1 MHRYKAIFAPRYR
14 FNMTYFYCQH
24 LSVAHASMCNTAG
37 IHQLSVAVFLRIVT
51 SCFIFDTLMKLRALF
66 AYKTLFSA
74 TLLTF
79 SSLLFAQQGVSER
92 EIIIGQFAALTGP
105 AAQLGLRM
113 QEGIKAQ
120 FDAVNKAGGINGR
133 QIKLVSRDD
142 GYEPEKAALAVK
154 ALLNDDQVFALIGS
168 VGTPTTLAALPT
180 INDAKVPLIGP
191 FTGAQ
196 ALREPFSR
204 QLFHVRASYFD
215 ETDRIV
221 QHLTTLGVKKIAVL
235 YQNDAY
241 GKAGLEGVTRALTK
255 RQMTAVAASTVERNS
270 IDVTKS
276 LDDILKA
283 APEAVVQ
290 ITAYKSSAAF
300 IKQARGKGFGGQF
313 FNVSFVGSNALAEEL
328 GEAGS
333 GVVISQV
340 VPFPFQGSSAIVREY
355 QQRMTESG
363 QKDFGFSSLEG
374 FLAAKVLTEGLKRA
388 GKTVTREGLIT
399 ALESLK
405 DYNMGGF
412 TINYSA
418 KSHEGSNFSD
428 LTIISRGGK
437 FIR

>member
-1 MHRYKAIFAPRYR
+1 MKIL
-14 FNMTYFYCQH
+14 CQIVFKTVISTA
-24 LSVAHASMCNTAG
+24 LLVSSSV
-37 IHQLSVAVFLRIVT
+37 
-51 SCFIFDTLMKLRALF
+51 
-66 AYKTLFSA
+66 
-74 TLLTF
+74 
-79 SSLLFAQQGVSER
+79 LFAQQGVSER
-92 EIIIGQFAALTGP
+92 EVIIGQFAALTGP

-113 QEGIKAQ
+113 QAGIKAQ
-120 FDAVNKAGGINGR
+120 LDAVNKAGGINGR

-168 VGTPTTLAALPT
+168 VGTPTTLAALPA

-196 ALREPFSR
+196 GLREPFSR

-221 QHLTTLGVKKIAVL
+221 QHLTTLGVKKIAVM

-241 GKAGLEGVTRALTK
+241 GKAGLEGVTRALSK
-255 RQMTAVAASTVERNS
+255 RQMTAVAAATVERNTVD
-270 IDVTKS
+270 IAKA
-276 LDDILKA
+276 LDAILKA
-283 APEAVVQ
+283 SPEVVVQ
-290 ITAYKSSAAF
+290 ISAYKSSAAF
-300 IKQARGKGFGGQF
+300 IKQARSQGFVGQF
-313 FNVSFVGSNALAEEL
+313 FNVSFVGSSALAEEL
-328 GEAGS
+328 GEAGN

-340 VPFPFQGSSAIVREY
+340 VPFPFQGSSVIVREY

-363 QKDFGFSSLEG
+363 QKEFDFSSFEG

-388 GKTVTREGLIT
+388 GRGLSREGLIL

-405 DYNMGGF
+405 DFNMGGF

-418 KSHEGSNFSD
+418 KSHEGSSFSD
-428 LTIISRGGK
+428 LTIIGRGGK
-437 FIR
+437 FIH

>member
-1 MHRYKAIFAPRYR
+1 MKIIAQIVLKSIISTA
-14 FNMTYFYCQH
+14 
-24 LSVAHASMCNTAG
+24 LLVASPV
-37 IHQLSVAVFLRIVT
+37 I
-51 SCFIFDTLMKLRALF
+51 
-66 AYKTLFSA
+66 
-74 TLLTF
+74 
-79 SSLLFAQQGVSER
+79 FAQQGVSER
-92 EIIIGQFAALTGP
+92 EVIIGQFAALTGP

-113 QEGIKAQ
+113 QAGIKAQ

-133 QIKLVSRDD
+133 QLKLVSRDD
-142 GYEPEKAALAVK
+142 GYEPEKAAVAVK

-168 VGTPTTLAALPT
+168 VGTPTTLAALPA

-196 ALREPFSR
+196 GLREPFSR

-215 ETDRIV
+215 ETERIV
-221 QHLTTLGVKKIAVL
+221 QHLTTLGVKKIAVF

-255 RQMTAVAASTVERNS
+255 RQMKAVATSTVERNTV
-270 IDVTKS
+270 DVAKS
-276 LDDILKA
+276 LDEILKA

-290 ITAYKSSAAF
+290 ISAYKSSAAF
-300 IKQARGKGFGGQF
+300 IKQARSQGFGGQF
-313 FNVSFVGSNALAEEL
+313 FNVSFVGSSALSEEL

-340 VPFPFQGSSAIVREY
+340 VPFPFQGSSIIVREY

-363 QKDFGFSSLEG
+363 QKEFDFSSLEG

-388 GKTVTREGLIT
+388 GKTLTREGLIT
-399 ALESLK
+399 ALESMK
-405 DYNMGGF
+405 DFNMGGF

-428 LTIISRGGK
+428 LTIIGRGGK
-437 FIR
+437 FIH